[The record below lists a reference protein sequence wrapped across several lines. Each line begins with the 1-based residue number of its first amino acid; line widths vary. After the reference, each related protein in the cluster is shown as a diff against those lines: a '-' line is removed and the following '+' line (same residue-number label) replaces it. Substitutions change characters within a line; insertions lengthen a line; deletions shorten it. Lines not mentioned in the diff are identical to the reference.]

1 MQTLLPGQGEF
12 RCRVRGRIGMSAALA
27 AAEDQRRDTGV
38 KNHGADKRARH
49 SEVPKEDKGFGFIQ
63 RDEGGADLFVHI
75 SQCDESIDTLVRGQ
89 RVEFEE
95 GTSSRS
101 GKPEARRVIVLEA
114 SVERVRRY
122 G

>member
-1 MQTLLPGQGEF
+1 MEQTNVQG
-12 RCRVRGRIGMSAALA
+12 
-27 AAEDQRRDTGV
+27 TV
-38 KNHGADKRARH
+38 KFF
-49 SEVPKEDKGFGFIQ
+49 KEDKGFGFIQ

-114 SVERVRRY
+114 SVERFRRY

>member
-1 MQTLLPGQGEF
+1 MLLSRQ
-12 RCRVRGRIGMSAALA
+12 
-27 AAEDQRRDTGV
+27 
-38 KNHGADKRARH
+38 RARTKGATQTTK
-49 SEVPKEDKGFGFIQ
+49 SMEQITVQGTVKFFKKDKGFGFIQ
-63 RDEGGADLFVHI
+63 RDGGGADLFVHI

-101 GKPEARRVIVLEA
+101 GKPEARRVIVIEA

>member
-1 MQTLLPGQGEF
+1 
-12 RCRVRGRIGMSAALA
+12 MSAALA
-27 AAEDQRRDTGV
+27 AGEDQGRDTGV

-49 SEVPKEDKGFGFIQ
+49 SEVLQRRERIRFIQ

>member
-1 MQTLLPGQGEF
+1 
-12 RCRVRGRIGMSAALA
+12 MSAALA
-27 AAEDQRRDTGV
+27 AGEDQGRDTASKIMEQTNVQGTV
-38 KNHGADKRARH
+38 KFF
-49 SEVPKEDKGFGFIQ
+49 KEDKGFGFIQ

>member
-1 MQTLLPGQGEF
+1 VLLWQQARIKGATRASKIMEQTNVQG
-12 RCRVRGRIGMSAALA
+12 
-27 AAEDQRRDTGV
+27 TV
-38 KNHGADKRARH
+38 KFF
-49 SEVPKEDKGFGFIQ
+49 KEDKGFGFIQ

-101 GKPEARRVIVLEA
+101 GKL
-114 SVERVRRY
+114 ERVRRY

>member
-1 MQTLLPGQGEF
+1 MSGQ
-12 RCRVRGRIGMSAALA
+12 
-27 AAEDQRRDTGV
+27 
-38 KNHGADKRARH
+38 RARIRGATRASKIMEH
-49 SEVPKEDKGFGFIQ
+49 ITVQGTVKFFKEDKGFGFIQ

-75 SQCDESIDTLVRGQ
+75 SQCHESIDALVRGQ

-101 GKPEARRVIVLEA
+101 GKPEARRVTVIEA

>member
-1 MQTLLPGQGEF
+1 MQGT
-12 RCRVRGRIGMSAALA
+12 
-27 AAEDQRRDTGV
+27 V
-38 KNHGADKRARH
+38 KFF
-49 SEVPKEDKGFGFIQ
+49 KEGKGFGFIQ
-63 RDEGGADLFVHI
+63 TDLFVHI
-75 SQCDESIDTLVRGQ
+75 SQCDETLIPSLGGR

-114 SVERVRRY
+114 SVERGRRY

>member
-1 MQTLLPGQGEF
+1 MKF
-12 RCRVRGRIGMSAALA
+12 F
-27 AAEDQRRDTGV
+27 
-38 KNHGADKRARH
+38 
-49 SEVPKEDKGFGFIQ
+49 KEDKGFGFIQ
-63 RDEGGADLFVHI
+63 RDEGGGDLFVHI
-75 SQCDESIDTLVRGQ
+75 GQCDESIDTLGRGQ

-95 GTSSRS
+95 GTSARS